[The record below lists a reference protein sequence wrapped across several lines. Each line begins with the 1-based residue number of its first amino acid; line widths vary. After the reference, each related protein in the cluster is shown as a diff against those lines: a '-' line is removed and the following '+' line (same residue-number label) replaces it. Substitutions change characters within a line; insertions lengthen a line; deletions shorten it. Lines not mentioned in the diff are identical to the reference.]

1 MKHIIKIVPWC
12 KNCADGCCID
22 YGNQLIINDIVV
34 DNVFYEG
41 EKFLID
47 ILKALKITD
56 YEIENDNNTE

>member
-12 KNCADGCCID
+12 TNCGDGCCID
-22 YGNQLIINDIVV
+22 YGNKLIINDVTV

-47 ILKALKITD
+47 ILQALKITD
-56 YEIENDNNTE
+56 YEIQNDNNTE

>member
-1 MKHIIKIVPWC
+1 MKHKIKIVPWC
-12 KNCADGCCID
+12 KNCADGCRID
-22 YGNQLIINDIVV
+22 YGNHLIINDIVI